1 MLQLL
6 NISIREVLYASQNCN
21 SFISFCLCLF
31 VCLFFFW
38 GGRTL
43 LYYHASLVNNTFLIC
58 FVPMQLLILSFFSL
72 GGGWGGGKGGVSPEK
87 NDLKL
92 CYTKRILNGKFSPI
106 CKIYL

>member
-1 MLQLL
+1 
-6 NISIREVLYASQNCN
+6 
-21 SFISFCLCLF
+21 
-31 VCLFFFW
+31 
-38 GGRTL
+38 
-43 LYYHASLVNNTFLIC
+43 
-58 FVPMQLLILSFFSL
+58 MQLLILSFFSL